1 MADKIKVAIADDHK
15 IFRSGVINTLTPYD
29 NINVV
34 FEAEDG
40 EHLLKIMEEEQV
52 PDVILMDLK
61 MPNMDGIQATVQVKE
76 RFPEIKI
83 IILTMYEDDNFIV
96 HLVENGANAYLL
108 KNAEPE
114 EIYEAICTTYEK
126 GFYFSENVNLALLK
140 KVLHKNRQQF
150 KPTFRNNN
158 ANTELQLNEREKE
171 VLQLICNEFTTQ
183 EISEKIFLS
192 PRTVEGIRQKL
203 LEKTSAKNTV
213 GLVVYAFRNGL
224 IE

>member
-1 MADKIKVAIADDHK
+1 MLSPIKVAIADDHK
-15 IFRSGVINTLTPYD
+15 IFRSGVINTLTPYA

-40 EHLLKIMEEEQV
+40 EHLLQIMQDQQ

-61 MPNMDGIQATVQVKE
+61 MPKMDGIQATIKVKEKYPQVKV
-76 RFPEIKI
+76 

-108 KNAEPE
+108 KNSEPE

-126 GFYFSENVNLALLK
+126 GFYFNENVNLALLK
-140 KVLHKNRQQF
+140 KVLHKNKQQF
-150 KPTFRNNN
+150 KPTFKNEVQLTDR
-158 ANTELQLNEREKE
+158 ELE
-171 VLQLICNEFTTQ
+171 VLKLICNEYTTQ
-183 EISEKIFLS
+183 EISEQIYLS
-192 PRTVEGIRQKL
+192 PRTVEGLRQKL
-203 LEKTSAKNTV
+203 LEKLNVKNTV
-213 GLVVYAFRNGL
+213 GLVLYAFRNGL

>member
-1 MADKIKVAIADDHK
+1 MLPPIKVAIADDHK
-15 IFRSGVINTLTPYD
+15 IFRSGVINTLTPYA

-40 EHLLKIMEEEQV
+40 EHLLQIMQEQQ

-61 MPNMDGIQATVQVKE
+61 MPRMDGIQATIKVKEKYPQVKV
-76 RFPEIKI
+76 

-108 KNAEPE
+108 KNSEPE
-114 EIYEAICTTYEK
+114 EIYEAICTTFEK
-126 GFYFSENVNLALLK
+126 GFYFNENVNLALLK
-140 KVLHKNRQQF
+140 KVLHKNKQQF
-150 KPTFRNNN
+150 KPTFKNEVQLTDR
-158 ANTELQLNEREKE
+158 ELE
-171 VLQLICNEFTTQ
+171 VLKLICNECTTQ

-192 PRTVEGIRQKL
+192 PRTVEGLRQKL
-203 LEKTSAKNTV
+203 LEKLNVKNTV
-213 GLVVYAFRNGL
+213 GLVLYAFRNGL

>member
-1 MADKIKVAIADDHK
+1 MLLPIKVAIADDHK
-15 IFRSGVINTLTPYD
+15 IFRSGVIQTLTPYE

-40 EHLLKIMEEEQV
+40 EHLLQIMQDQL

-61 MPNMDGIQATVQVKE
+61 MPKMDGIQATIKVREKYPQV
-76 RFPEIKI
+76 KI

-108 KNAEPE
+108 KNSEPE

-126 GFYFSENVNLALLK
+126 GFYFNENVNLALLK
-140 KVLHKNRQQF
+140 KVLHKNKQQF
-150 KPTFRNNN
+150 KPTFKNEVQLTDR
-158 ANTELQLNEREKE
+158 ELE
-171 VLQLICNEFTTQ
+171 VLKLICGEQTTQ
-183 EISEKIFLS
+183 EISEQIFLS
-192 PRTVEGIRQKL
+192 PRTVEGLRQKL
-203 LEKTSAKNTV
+203 LEKLGVKNTV
-213 GLVVYAFRNGL
+213 GLVLYAFRNGL

>member
-1 MADKIKVAIADDHK
+1 MLSPIKVAIADDHK

-40 EHLLKIMEEEQV
+40 EHLLQIMQEQQ

-61 MPNMDGIQATVQVKE
+61 MPKMDGIQATIKVKE
-76 RFPEIKI
+76 KYPEVKV

-108 KNAEPE
+108 KNSEPE
-114 EIYEAICTTYEK
+114 EIYEAICTTYDK
-126 GFYFSENVNLALLK
+126 GFYFNENVNLALLK
-140 KVLHKNRQQF
+140 KVLHKNKQQF
-150 KPTFRNNN
+150 KPTFKNEVQLGDR
-158 ANTELQLNEREKE
+158 ELE
-171 VLQLICNEFTTQ
+171 VLRLICNEYTTQ
-183 EISEKIFLS
+183 EISEQIFLS
-192 PRTVEGIRQKL
+192 PRTVEGLRQKL
-203 LEKTSAKNTV
+203 LEKLNVKNTV
-213 GLVVYAFRNGL
+213 GLVLYAFRNGL

>member
-1 MADKIKVAIADDHK
+1 MLPPIKVAIADDHK
-15 IFRSGVINTLTPYD
+15 IFRSGVINTLTPYE

-40 EHLLKIMEEEQV
+40 EHLLDIMTRQL

-61 MPNMDGIQATVQVKE
+61 MPKLDGIAATVQVKE
-76 RFPEIKI
+76 KYPDVKV

-108 KNAEPE
+108 KNSEPE
-114 EIYEAICTTYEK
+114 EIYEAICTTFEK
-126 GFYFSENVNLALLK
+126 GFYFNENVNLALLK
-140 KVLHKNRQQF
+140 KVLHKNKQQF
-150 KPTFRNNN
+150 KPTFKN
-158 ANTELQLNEREKE
+158 EIQLNERELE
-171 VLQLICNEFTTQ
+171 VLKMICSELTTQ

-203 LEKTSAKNTV
+203 LEKINVKNTV
-213 GLVVYAFRNGL
+213 GLVLYAFRNGL

>member
-1 MADKIKVAIADDHK
+1 MAHLIKVAIADDHK
-15 IFRSGVINTLTPYD
+15 IFRSGVINTLIPYE

-40 EHLLKIMEEEQV
+40 EHLLQLLEQQT

-61 MPNMDGIQATVQVKE
+61 MPNLDGIAATIKVKE
-76 RFPEIKI
+76 KYPDIKI

-114 EIYEAICTTYEK
+114 EIYEAICTTHDK
-126 GFYFSENVNLALLK
+126 GFYFNENVNLALLK
-140 KVLHKNRQQF
+140 KVLHKNKQQL
-150 KPTFRNNN
+150 KPNLTNQI
-158 ANTELQLNEREKE
+158 QLNEREVE
-171 VLQLICNEFTTQ
+171 VLRMICNERTTQ
-183 EISEKIFLS
+183 EISEEIYLS

-203 LEKTSAKNTV
+203 LEKINVKNSV
-213 GLVVYAFRNGL
+213 GLVLYAFRNGI

>member
-1 MADKIKVAIADDHK
+1 MTHHIKVAIADDHK
-15 IFRSGVINTLTPYD
+15 IFRSGVINTLIPYE
-29 NINVV
+29 NISVI
-34 FEAEDG
+34 FEADDG
-40 EHLLKIMEEEQV
+40 QHLLDIMEKQQ

-61 MPNMDGIQATVQVKE
+61 MPNMDGIEATVKVKAKY
-76 RFPEIKI
+76 PDVKV

-114 EIYEAICTTYEK
+114 EIYEAICTTYDK
-126 GFYFSENVNLALLK
+126 GFYFNENVNLALLK
-140 KVLHKNRQQF
+140 KVLHKTKQHV
-150 KPTFRNNN
+150 KPTLKN
-158 ANTELQLNEREKE
+158 EVQLNDRELE
-171 VLQLICNEFTTQ
+171 VLKLICNEQTTQ

-203 LEKTSAKNTV
+203 LEKLNVKNSV
-213 GLVVYAFRNGL
+213 GIVLYAFRNGL

>member
-1 MADKIKVAIADDHK
+1 MQPPIKVAIADDHK
-15 IFRSGVINTLTPYD
+15 IFRSGVINTLTPYA

-40 EHLLKIMEEEQV
+40 EHLLEIMQQQQ

-61 MPNMDGIQATVQVKE
+61 MPKMDGIQATVKVREKYPQVKV
-76 RFPEIKI
+76 

-108 KNAEPE
+108 KNSEPE
-114 EIYEAICTTYEK
+114 EIYEAICTTFDK
-126 GFYFSENVNLALLK
+126 GFYFNENVNLALLK
-140 KVLHKNRQQF
+140 KVLHKNKQQF
-150 KPTFRNNN
+150 KPTFKNEVQLSDR
-158 ANTELQLNEREKE
+158 ELE
-171 VLQLICNEFTTQ
+171 VLKLICNEFTTQ

-192 PRTVEGIRQKL
+192 PRTVEGLRQKL
-203 LEKTSAKNTV
+203 LEKLNVKNTV
-213 GLVVYAFRNGL
+213 GLVLYAFRNGL

>member
-1 MADKIKVAIADDHK
+1 MAHLIKVAIADDHK
-15 IFRSGVINTLTPYD
+15 IFRSGVINTLIPYE

-40 EHLLKIMEEEQV
+40 EHLLQHLEQQM

-61 MPNMDGIQATVQVKE
+61 MPNMDGIAATIKVREKYPQV
-76 RFPEIKI
+76 KI

-96 HLVENGANAYLL
+96 HLIEHGANAYLL

-114 EIYEAICTTYEK
+114 EIYEAICTTHDK
-126 GFYFSENVNLALLK
+126 GFYFNENVNLALLK
-140 KVLHKNRQQF
+140 KVLHKNKQQI
-150 KPTFRNNN
+150 KPTLSN
-158 ANTELQLNEREKE
+158 EIQLNEREVE
-171 VLQLICNEFTTQ
+171 VLRMICNERTTQ
-183 EISEKIFLS
+183 EISEEIYLS

-203 LEKTSAKNTV
+203 LEKINVKNSV
-213 GLVVYAFRNGL
+213 GLVLYAFRNGI